1 MARVR
6 TPAPLSTKSIA
17 PTLAVSGTCTPFIS
31 SAGAAVAASNNPIP
45 VSHFF
50 TFFSIK
56 VDRLARD
63 YAVKLPFESTP

>member
-31 SAGAAVAASNNPIP
+31 SAGTAVVTSNNPIP

-56 VDRLARD
+56 VDRLATD
-63 YAVKLPFESTP
+63 YAVNLLCESAP